1 MILDAAETIAGTFGF
16 ESLFMEIARR
26 MEENGMKN

>member
-16 ESLFMEIARR
+16 ESLFMELQ
-26 MEENGMKN
+26 EEGKKMV